1 VGVDKTHQLQHKP
14 IQSHRVNTTRQQ
26 TVQTRTHALYKTTL
40 HYRQVLTTPRITH
53 RGLPTHRIH
62 LQTLRLTQQIL
73 RTIVC
78 VPPIHHQRTPT
89 RNVQRHPIQ
98 PCQVVPTARR
108 QPKLH
113 NKAPRCHQQVHLHP
127 VKIAAMSGL
136 VAPQRLVRRYSATVG
151 ADVLTHRH
159 QKSIQRIV
167 GTRLQTLPYRVKQGR
182 KGVQQG
188 HETMEP
194 AALRLSDGTK
204 EKR

>member
-1 VGVDKTHQLQHKP
+1 VRVDKTHQLQHEP

-62 LQTLRLTQQIL
+62 LQPLRLTQQIL
-73 RTIVC
+73 RNIVC

-113 NKAPRCHQQVHLHP
+113 DKAPRSHQQVNLHP
-127 VKIAAMSGL
+127 VKIVPMRRPVS
-136 VAPQRLVRRYSATVG
+136 PKRLLRRKPTTIG
-151 ADVLTHRH
+151 TDILTHRH
-159 QKSIQRIV
+159 RKSIQRIG
-167 GTRLQTLPYRVKQGR
+167 GTRSPDAATSRETGAQGR
-182 KGVQQG
+182 V
-188 HETMEP
+188 
-194 AALRLSDGTK
+194 AWASDGAACG
-204 EKR
+204 